1 MNSPRISRLALSVK
15 TLIVIGASLAVAPQ
29 AFAQVPVNGCQF
41 QAAEISKALGTPFGA
56 GQGKKGIGPSCTYT
70 SLDGKQK
77 LSVVLFPTQ
86 SSFDAVRTVI
96 GPTRTTELAAVA
108 KDDNQAHIVRSSEAT
123 QVAHIAYINRGHL
136 VQLRLTMA
144 PSAMRSVEPIHTK
157 LLALRRV

>member
-1 MNSPRISRLALSVK
+1 MNSSRSSHLALA
-15 TLIVIGASLAVAPQ
+15 TIACSLLFAPQ

-41 QAAEISKALGTPFGA
+41 QPAELSKALGTTFGA
-56 GQGKKGIGPSCTYT
+56 GQGQKGIGPSCTYT
-70 SLDGKQK
+70 SVDGKQK

-96 GPTRTTELAAVA
+96 GPTRSTQLAAVA
-108 KDDNQAHIVRSSEAT
+108 KDANQAHIVYSSDAT

-144 PSAMRSVEPIHTK
+144 PSAMRPVEKVNTK
-157 LLALRRV
+157 LLELRRV